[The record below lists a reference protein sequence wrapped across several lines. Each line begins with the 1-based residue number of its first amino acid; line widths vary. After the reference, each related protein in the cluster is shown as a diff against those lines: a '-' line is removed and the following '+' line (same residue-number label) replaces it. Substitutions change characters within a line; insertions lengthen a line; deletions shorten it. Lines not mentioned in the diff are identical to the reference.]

1 MLTQADKRAVARQ
14 FGRAAA
20 SYDASARIQ
29 AQVAGELAATLPAL
43 GLRKGARV
51 LEIGC
56 GTGLLTRRALPLVP
70 DLGQWLASDL
80 SPAMAARCRA
90 TCGDDPRL
98 GIVAMDGEAPALPA
112 GSVDLVCSSLALQ
125 WFADPAAALA
135 AWCRLLRPGGRLLV
149 ATLADG
155 TFREWQAALAAAGAG
170 PVGLSYPPVAQ
181 MRDWLPGLTIDTRTM
196 VETHAD
202 SRHFLLALRDI
213 GAGFTPRRLDAARLR
228 RAMRA
233 LEAAGPVQIT
243 YQVAYIQAATECHP

>member
-29 AQVAGELAATLPAL
+29 AQVAGELAAMLPGL
-43 GLRKGARV
+43 NLRKGARV

-56 GTGLLTRRALPLVP
+56 GTGLLTRRALPLLP
-70 DLGQWLASDL
+70 ELEQWLASDL
-80 SPAMAARCRA
+80 SPAMAARCRVA
-90 TCGDDPRL
+90 CGDDPRL
-98 GIVAMDGEAPALPA
+98 RVVAMDGEAPALPP
-112 GSVDLVCSSLALQ
+112 GSVDLVCSTLALQ

-135 AWCRLLRPGGRLLV
+135 AWSRLLRPGGRLLV

-170 PVGLSYPPVAQ
+170 PVGLSYPSAAQ
-181 MRDWLPGLTIDTRTM
+181 MRDWLPGLTIDTQTM
-196 VETHAD
+196 VETHTD

-213 GAGFTPRRLDAARLR
+213 GAGFATRRLDVARLR

-233 LEAAGPVQIT
+233 LEAGGPVQIT